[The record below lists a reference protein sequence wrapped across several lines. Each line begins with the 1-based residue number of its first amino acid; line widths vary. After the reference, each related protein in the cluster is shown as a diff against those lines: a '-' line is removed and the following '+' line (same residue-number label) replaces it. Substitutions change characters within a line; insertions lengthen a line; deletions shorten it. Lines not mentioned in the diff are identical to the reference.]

1 MIVDKLIWALS
12 VDDKATKGMNAVQK
26 QAMKLAGVMG
36 KAGKV
41 MTAGITAPLV
51 GMAGFASKTAA
62 NFDDSMSQVYAI
74 TGEVNT
80 ELRDLAKELGAKTPH
95 SASAASEAMGILAA
109 SGQDAN
115 NIMALTPG
123 LLTLMSAGS
132 VDANVAAKALTGTMA
147 QFNMRAEESDRIID
161 SLAKGA
167 ASANTNVGEIQEALK
182 MGGGD
187 MANMNMTVEQ
197 ATAMVGVLADVNIV
211 GGQAG
216 TT

>member
-12 VDDKATKGMNAVQK
+12 VDDKATKGINAVQK

-80 ELRDLAKELGAKTPH
+80 ELKEMAKTLGATTPH
-95 SASAASEAMGILAA
+95 SAKIWHTIKKL
-109 SGQDAN
+109 
-115 NIMALTPG
+115 
-123 LLTLMSAGS
+123 
-132 VDANVAAKALTGTMA
+132 
-147 QFNMRAEESDRIID
+147 
-161 SLAKGA
+161 
-167 ASANTNVGEIQEALK
+167 
-182 MGGGD
+182 
-187 MANMNMTVEQ
+187 
-197 ATAMVGVLADVNIV
+197 IV
-211 GGQAG
+211 K
-216 TT
+216 